1 MVSLENTRDQW
12 NNPLVSG
19 FATVAGC
26 FQWFSVISL
35 PHCKDNNY
43 FQIKQQL

>member
-1 MVSLENTRDQW
+1 MVSLENTRDQR
-12 NNPLVSG
+12 NNQLDSG

-35 PHCKDNNY
+35 PHCKDSNY

>member
-19 FATVAGC
+19 SATVAGC

-35 PHCKDNNY
+35 PRHKDNNY
-43 FQIKQQL
+43 FQIKQ